1 VPDEISLPK
10 PGLAGNASP
19 IGLVALRNFL
29 GIAQENKSSPA
40 ASLAE
45 APFTLLH
52 RLPPPSPLSL
62 LLSLFIDFVD
72 ILSFHSSVI
81 DAEIERDLR

>member
-1 VPDEISLPK
+1 L
-10 PGLAGNASP
+10 
-19 IGLVALRNFL
+19 LRK
-29 GIAQENKSSPA
+29 NKKSPA
-40 ASLAE
+40 ASPAE
-45 APFTLLH
+45 APSLFFIDSLLLLH
-52 RLPPPSPLSL
+52 LSL